1 MTSIPQPSAR
11 TRNRL
16 EIPDRFKWNL
26 LDIFQNWDEWEAAY
40 STLEKGIERYA
51 AFKGTLAQGPGRLLE
66 AFKLSEQLLSLIH
79 I

>member
-1 MTSIPQPSAR
+1 MTSIPQPPAR

-51 AFKGTLAQGPGRLLE
+51 AFKGALAQVPAPLLG
-66 AFKLSEQLLSLIH
+66 AF
-79 I
+79 